1 MTRIRRIAAVAA
13 LALALPLP
21 LAGAAMATP
30 SRSATAAV
38 TAVSSNP
45 AAFHGELPRPT
56 GRYEAGEEVLHL
68 TDQGRTDPW
77 VPSAGPRQL
86 AVSMFY
92 PARQG
97 TGEPA
102 PYMTPGEAQGFLATR
117 VPAGTGLTA
126 QDLVDVDTHA
136 YTGAKAAGGK
146 FPLVVLSPGF
156 ENPRATL
163 TGLATDLAGHGY
175 VVALVGHTYEDSGET
190 LADGSTPG
198 CALCDSGAPDSLP
211 DSRAKDVSFV
221 LDQLTG
227 QHPAWRLSHL
237 IDRDRIGM
245 AGHSIG
251 GASTLNAMAEDQR
264 ILAGVNMDGTFWPP
278 IPTDKL
284 DGRSFLLLG
293 KDSDHSS
300 NGGDT
305 SWGQTWAGWKGYKPW
320 LTVAGTNHASF
331 TDVTLLAAEIGMPL
345 PPGTTTSPER
355 GMQLTREYVGAFFDR
370 TLKGLDRPLLDGPS
384 TANPEVLFQHP

>member
-1 MTRIRRIAAVAA
+1 MNRTRRIAAVAA
-13 LALALPLP
+13 LVLALPLP
-21 LAGAAMATP
+21 LAGAA
-30 SRSATAAV
+30 SASPAPTRTAPVAAV
-38 TAVSSNP
+38 GTP

-56 GRYEAGEEVLHL
+56 GPYAAGEEVLRL
-68 TDQGRTDPW
+68 TDRNRTDPW

-102 PYMTPGEAQGFLATR
+102 PYMTPAEAQGFIATR
-117 VPAGTGLTA
+117 VPAGTGA
-126 QDLVDVDTHA
+126 QPQDLVGTRTYA
-136 YTGAKAAGGK
+136 YTGAKAVGGK

-163 TGLATDLAGHGY
+163 TGLATDLAGRGY

-190 LADGSTPG
+190 LADGTTPG
-198 CALCDSGAPDSLP
+198 CALCDTGAPDSLP

-227 QHPAWRLSHL
+227 QHPVWRLSHL

-251 GASTLNAMAEDQR
+251 GASTLNAMAEDRR
-264 ILAGVNMDGTFWPP
+264 ILAGVNMDGEFHPP
-278 IPTDKL
+278 VPADGL
-284 DGRSFLLLG
+284 HGRSFLLLG
-293 KDSDHSS
+293 KQSDHAV
-300 NGGDT
+300 GGEET
-305 SWGQTWAGWKGYKPW
+305 SWGETWAGWGGYKPW
-320 LTVAGTNHASF
+320 LAVAGTNHAGF
-331 TDVTLLAAEIGMPL
+331 TDVPVLAAELGLPS
-345 PPGTTTSPER
+345 PPGTTTSPAR
-355 GMQLTREYVGAFFDR
+355 GMQLTREYVGAFFDQ
-370 TLKGLDRPLLDGPS
+370 TLKGVHQPLLDGPS
-384 TANPEVLFQHP
+384 AANPEVLFQHP

>member
-1 MTRIRRIAAVAA
+1 MNRSRRIAAVAA
-13 LALALPLP
+13 LVLALPLP
-21 LAGAAMATP
+21 MAGAAMASP
-30 SRSATAAV
+30 SPSATTAAAAAV
-38 TAVSSNP
+38 AP
-45 AAFHGELPRPT
+45 AAFHAELPRPT
-56 GRYEAGEEVLHL
+56 GRYAAGEEVLHL

-92 PARQG
+92 PARPS
-97 TGEPA
+97 TGGPA
-102 PYMTPGEAQGFLATR
+102 PYMSLGEAQGFVATR
-117 VPAGTGLTA
+117 VPAGTSLQP
-126 QDLVDVDTHA
+126 QDLVNIDTHA

-163 TGLATDLAGHGY
+163 TGLATDLASHGY

-198 CALCDSGAPDSLP
+198 CALCDTGASDSLP

-227 QHPAWRLSHL
+227 HHPAWRLAHL

-251 GASTLNAMAEDQR
+251 GASTLNAMADDRR
-264 ILAGVNMDGTFWPP
+264 ILAGVNMDGGFGRVFPA
-278 IPTDKL
+278 DDL
-284 DGRSFLLLG
+284 AGRSFLLLG
-293 KDSDHSS
+293 KESDHTAG
-300 NGGDT
+300 GGDT
-305 SWGQTWAGWKGYKPW
+305 SWGKAWAGWKGYKPW
-320 LTVAGTNHASF
+320 LAVAGANHASF
-331 TDVTLLAAEIGMPL
+331 TDVPVLAAEIGIPS

-370 TLKGLDRPLLDGPS
+370 TLKGTSQPLLDGPS
-384 TANPEVLFQHP
+384 AANPEVLFQHP

>member
-21 LAGAAMATP
+21 LAGAATASP
-30 SRSATAAV
+30 SRPATAAA

-77 VPSAGPRQL
+77 VPAAGPRQL

-126 QDLVDVDTHA
+126 QDLVGVDTHA

-163 TGLATDLAGHGY
+163 TGLATDLASRGY

-227 QHPAWRLSHL
+227 QHPVWRLSHL

-278 IPTDKL
+278 VPTDKL

-305 SWGQTWAGWKGYKPW
+305 SWAQTWAGWKGYKPW

-331 TDVTLLAAEIGMPL
+331 TDVTVLAAEIGMPL

-370 TLKGLDRPLLDGPS
+370 TLKGIHQPLLDGPS

>member
-13 LALALPLP
+13 LVLALPLP
-21 LAGAAMATP
+21 LAGAASAASAAPSPTP
-30 SRSATAAV
+30 ASAAV
-38 TAVSSNP
+38 
-45 AAFHGELPRPT
+45 AAFHGELPAPT
-56 GRYEAGEEVLHL
+56 GRYAAGEEVLRL
-68 TDQGRTDPW
+68 TDRSRIDPW

-97 TGEPA
+97 TGAPA

-136 YTGAKAAGGK
+136 YTGAKAAGGR

-163 TGLATDLAGHGY
+163 TGLATDLAAHGY

-198 CALCDSGAPDSLP
+198 CALCDTGAPDSLP

-227 QHPAWRLSHL
+227 QHPVWRLSHL
-237 IDRDRIGM
+237 IDRDRVGM

-251 GASTLNAMAEDQR
+251 GASTLNAMAEDRR
-264 ILAGVNMDGTFWPP
+264 ILAGVNMDGTFFQPVP
-278 IPTDKL
+278 ADTL
-284 DGRSFLLLG
+284 EGRSFLLLG
-293 KDSDHSS
+293 KDSNHST

-305 SWGQTWAGWKGYKPW
+305 SWAQTWAGWKGYKPW

-331 TDVTLLAAEIGMPL
+331 TDVTVLAAEAGL
-345 PPGTTTSPER
+345 PAPAGSTTSPER

-370 TLKGLDRPLLDGPS
+370 TLKGLHQPLLDGPS
-384 TANPEVLFQHP
+384 AANPEVLFQHP

>member
-1 MTRIRRIAAVAA
+1 MTRIHRIAAVAA
-13 LALALPLP
+13 LVLALPLP
-21 LAGAAMATP
+21 LAGAA
-30 SRSATAAV
+30 TASPAPAPAV
-38 TAVSSNP
+38 AAQAP

-56 GRYEAGEEVLHL
+56 GRYEAGEEVLRL
-68 TDQGRTDPW
+68 TDHSRTDPW
-77 VPSAGPRQL
+77 VPAAGPRQL
-86 AVSMFY
+86 AVSVFY
-92 PARQG
+92 PARPG
-97 TGEPA
+97 SGEPA

-117 VPAGTGLTA
+117 VPAGTGLQP
-126 QDLVDVDTHA
+126 QDLVNLDTHA

-163 TGLATDLAGHGY
+163 TGLATDLASHGY

-190 LADGSTPG
+190 LADGTTPG
-198 CALCDSGAPDSLP
+198 CALCDTGAPDSLP

-227 QHPAWRLSHL
+227 QHPVWRLSHL

-251 GASTLNAMAEDQR
+251 GDATLNAMAEDRR
-264 ILAGVNMDGTFWPP
+264 IQAGVNMDGTFWAP
-278 IPTDKL
+278 IPTDTL
-284 DGRSFLLLG
+284 QGRSFLLLG
-293 KDSDHSS
+293 KDSDHSA

-305 SWGQTWAGWKGYKPW
+305 SWAKTWAGWQGYKPW
-320 LTVAGTNHASF
+320 LTVAGTNHGSF
-331 TDVTLLAAEIGMPL
+331 TDVPVLAEEAGIPA
-345 PPGTTTSPER
+345 PAGTTTSAER

-370 TLKGLDRPLLDGPS
+370 TLKGRHEPLLDGPS
-384 TANPEVLFQHP
+384 AADPEVVFQHP